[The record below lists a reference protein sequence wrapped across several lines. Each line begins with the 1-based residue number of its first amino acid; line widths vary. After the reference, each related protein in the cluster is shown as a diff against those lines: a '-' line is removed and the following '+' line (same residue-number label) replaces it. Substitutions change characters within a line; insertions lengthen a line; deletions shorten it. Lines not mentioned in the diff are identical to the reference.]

1 MYFST
6 LPSEYERELKEE
18 IWGMF
23 KYMGI
28 SIETIYAMPIHDRKF
43 YIMKHNEEQEGIK
56 RAHMQA
62 ENANVNRFE
71 GDLNAFAKL
80 EQDHNKIRGGKM

>member
-28 SIETIYAMPIHDRKF
+28 PIETIYAMPIHDRKF
-43 YIMKHNEEQEGIK
+43 YIMKHNEEQEGIY
-56 RAHMQA
+56 RESTQA
-62 ENANVNRFE
+62 ANSNVNTYN
-71 GDLNAFAKL
+71 GNLNAFAKL